1 MVLVNM
7 NNNVIDI
14 KGLNIIYND
23 IKLGLNAIRNV
34 SFSVKQGEFISI
46 VGPSGCGKSTI
57 LKVISDTLDKESTD
71 FTGQVLIHNLQPKEA
86 REKRKI
92 GLVFQKPTLLE
103 WRSVEGNIM
112 LPLEI
117 MREDKK
123 TRINKVNK
131 LLKMVDLEEYA
142 KYLPTHLSGGMQQR
156 VSIARALAYNPELLL
171 MDEPFAALDE
181 ITRQRMNDELLQI
194 WKETKK
200 TILFVTHSIEE
211 AVYLSQRIIV
221 LTKLPGTIREIVDV
235 DLPYPRSKIRDDY
248 RFFKYITDIRKLL

>member
-1 MVLVNM
+1 M

-71 FTGQVLIHNLQPKEA
+71 FTGQVLIHNLLPKEA

-117 MREDKK
+117 MKEDKK
-123 TRINKVNK
+123 TRTNKVKN

-248 RFFKYITDIRKLL
+248 KFFKYITDIRKLL